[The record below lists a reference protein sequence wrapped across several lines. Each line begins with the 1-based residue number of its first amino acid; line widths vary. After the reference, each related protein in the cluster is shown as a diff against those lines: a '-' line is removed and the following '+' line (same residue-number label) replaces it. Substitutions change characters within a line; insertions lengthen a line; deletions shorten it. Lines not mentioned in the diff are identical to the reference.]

1 MHPWSRLGWCA
12 LLAPP
17 LAFTCILLSIHLSP
31 SFSWQEN
38 ALSDLGVGKTSSL
51 FNFGLMAAGLLLLL
65 FSLASLLLLRG
76 ERPGL
81 FSSLLLAA
89 DSLCLFGIGLFPE
102 NWEEVH
108 LLFSVLFFLLFPLFA
123 LAFSA
128 LLWEKGLRRG
138 ALLTLLL
145 SPLTI
150 LPWLYPWRGWAIPET
165 LSSSAASLYV
175 MILGALMLSGRP
187 PYAPR
192 RG

>member
-1 MHPWSRLGWCA
+1 V
-12 LLAPP
+12 APP
-17 LAFTCILLSIHLSP
+17 LAFACIFLSTSLSP

-38 ALSDLGVGKTSSL
+38 ALSDLGVGRTAPL
-51 FNFGLMAAGLLLLL
+51 FNLGLMVAGLLLFL
-65 FSLASLLLLRG
+65 FSLASLLLLR
-76 ERPGL
+76 EEPPGL
-81 FSSLLLAA
+81 LSSLLLAV
-89 DSLCLFGIGLFPE
+89 DSVCLFGIGLFPE
-102 NWEEVH
+102 NRGDTH
-108 LLFSVLFFLLFPLFA
+108 LFFSALFFLLFPLFA

-165 LSSSAASLYV
+165 LSSSMASLYV